1 MWENAKS
8 WFAGLRRTER
18 GQDTRGLGEARS
30 APSPSAMADRVPT
43 LSFDLVD
50 RIADVAAADWD
61 ACAGDDNPFVSHAFL
76 SCLEESGSASPRTG
90 WLPRHLVLRD
100 AQGQV
105 VAFAPLYAKSH
116 SWGEYVFDHAWA
128 DALDRAGG
136 RYYPKLQ
143 VAVPFSPVPGP
154 RLLVRDA
161 SLRPAV
167 AAALVRAC
175 DDLRLSSVH
184 VTFCVEDEQG
194 VLEGAGFLPRLG
206 LQFHWR
212 NESYGTFDDF
222 LARLASRKRK
232 QVRKERERARWGLR
246 IRPLRGH
253 EITSRHWEAFH
264 TFYLSTVDKRW
275 GQAYLTRRF
284 WPMLGEHLGDRVV
297 LMWAEEED
305 GTPVAGALNLLGRD
319 ALFGRNWGAVRDVPF
334 LHFELC
340 YYQAIEFAIAH
351 RLARVE
357 AGAQGEH
364 KVSRGYLP
372 VPTFSA
378 HWIAHP
384 GLREAVARFL
394 ARECPAVRATIVRIA
409 EEQSPFR
416 EEPNQG

>member
-1 MWENAKS
+1 M
-8 WFAGLRRTER
+8 G
-18 GQDTRGLGEARS
+18 
-30 APSPSAMADRVPT
+30 DRAPT
-43 LSFDLVD
+43 LSLDLVD

-61 ACAGDDNPFVSHAFL
+61 GCAGDDNPFVSHAFL
-76 SCLEESGSASPRTG
+76 SCLEDSGSASPRTG
-90 WLPRHLVLRD
+90 WLPRHAVLRD
-100 AQGQV
+100 AAGRV
-105 VAFAPLYAKSH
+105 VAVAPLYVKSH

-128 DALDRAGG
+128 DALERAGG

-154 RLLVRDA
+154 RLLSRDP
-161 SLRPAV
+161 SLRPAL
-167 AAALVRAC
+167 ATGLPRIAH
-175 DDLRLSSVH
+175 DLRLSSVH
-184 VTFCVEDEQG
+184 VTFCTGDEQAL
-194 VLEGAGFLPRLG
+194 LEAVGFLPRLG

-212 NESYGTFDDF
+212 NEGYATFDDF
-222 LARLASRKRK
+222 LGRLASRKRK
-232 QVRKERERARWGLR
+232 QVRKERERARWALR
-246 IRPLRGH
+246 IRPLRGR
-253 EITSRHWEAFH
+253 EITPRHWEAFH
-264 TFYLSTVDKRW
+264 AFYLATVDKRW

-284 WPMLGEHLGDRVV
+284 WPMLGESLGDRVV

-319 ALFGRNWGAVRDVPF
+319 ALFGRNWGAAREVPF

-351 RLARVE
+351 GLARVE

-378 HWIAHP
+378 HWIAHE

-394 ARECPAVRATIVRIA
+394 ARERPALRETIARIT

-416 EEPNQG
+416 EESSRG

>member
-1 MWENAKS
+1 M
-8 WFAGLRRTER
+8 
-18 GQDTRGLGEARS
+18 
-30 APSPSAMADRVPT
+30 PDRAPT
-43 LSFDLVD
+43 LSLDLVE
-50 RIADVAAADWD
+50 RIADVATSDWD

-76 SCLEESGSASPRTG
+76 SALEDSGSATPRTG
-90 WLPRHLVLRD
+90 WLPRHAVLRD
-100 AQGQV
+100 EGGGV
-105 VAFAPLYAKSH
+105 VAVAPLYAKAH

-128 DALDRAGG
+128 DALERAGG

-143 VAVPFSPVPGP
+143 AAVPFSPVPGP
-154 RLLVRDA
+154 RLLARDP
-161 SLRPAV
+161 SLKATLG
-167 AAALVRAC
+167 AALARAC
-175 DDLRLSSVH
+175 ADLRLSSVH
-184 VTFCVEDEQG
+184 VTFCTEDEQAL
-194 VLEGAGFLPRLG
+194 LEGAGFLPRLG

-212 NESYGTFDDF
+212 NEGYGSFDDF
-222 LARLASRKRK
+222 LGRLASRKRK
-232 QVRKERERARWGLR
+232 QVRKERERARSALR
-246 IRPLRGH
+246 IRPLRGR

-264 TFYLSTVDKRW
+264 AFYLSTVDKRW

-284 WPMLGEHLGDRVV
+284 WPMLGERLGERVV

-305 GTPVAGALNLLGRD
+305 GTPVAGALNLVGRD
-319 ALFGRNWGAVRDVPF
+319 ALFGRSWGAAREVPF

-351 RLARVE
+351 GLARVE

-378 HWIAHP
+378 HWIAHE

-394 ARECPAVRATIVRIA
+394 ARERPAVRETIARIA

-416 EEPNQG
+416 EEPREG

>member
-1 MWENAKS
+1 
-8 WFAGLRRTER
+8 
-18 GQDTRGLGEARS
+18 
-30 APSPSAMADRVPT
+30 MADRAPA

-76 SCLEESGSASPRTG
+76 ACLEESGSASPRTG
-90 WLPRHLVLRD
+90 WLPRHLLLRD

-105 VAFAPLYAKSH
+105 VAVAPLYAKSH

-143 VAVPFSPVPGP
+143 AAVPFSPVPGP
-154 RLLVRDA
+154 RLLVREV

-184 VTFCVEDEQG
+184 VTFCAEDEQG
-194 VLEGAGFLPRLG
+194 VLQSAGFLPRLG

-212 NESYGTFDDF
+212 NEAFGTFDDF
-222 LARLASRKRK
+222 LGRLASRKRK
-232 QVRKERERARWGLR
+232 QVRKERERARSGLR
-246 IRPLRGH
+246 IRPLRGR
-253 EITSRHWEAFH
+253 EITARHWDAFN
-264 TFYLSTVDKRW
+264 TFYLATVDKRW

-284 WPMLGEHLGDRVV
+284 WPILGECLGDRVV

-319 ALFGRNWGAVRDVPF
+319 ALFGRNWGAAREVPF

-351 RLARVE
+351 GLARVE

-378 HWIAHP
+378 HWIAHE
-384 GLREAVARFL
+384 GLRDAVARFL
-394 ARECPAVRATIVRIA
+394 ARERPAVRATITRIA
-409 EEQSPFR
+409 QEQSPFR
-416 EEPNQG
+416 EESGQG